1 MYHEKLKEF
10 FKSKGLKQ
18 KEVAIKLGC
27 SENQI
32 SKYLRGVDRMSSTVI
47 GNLKKSFPDINL
59 EDIFSDTENEPL
71 VLSESNMEPYMNIDF
86 ELGQIQ
92 IRIGQIRE
100 QLARKSHE

>member
-1 MYHEKLKEF
+1 MYHEKLKEY

-18 KEVAIKLGC
+18 KEVAIRLGL

-32 SKYLRGVDRMSSTVI
+32 SKYLRGVDNMSSTVI

-71 VLSESNMEPYMNIDF
+71 VLSESNMEPYLNIDF

-92 IRIGQIRE
+92 LRIGQIRE
-100 QLARKSHE
+100 QLARKSHD

>member
-18 KEVAIKLGC
+18 KEVANKLGC

-59 EDIFSDTENEPL
+59 EDIFSDTENDPLILNEP
-71 VLSESNMEPYMNIDF
+71 NMEPYMNIDF
-86 ELGQIQ
+86 ELDQIQ
-92 IRIGQIRE
+92 LKIGQIRE
-100 QLARKSHE
+100 HLARKSHE